1 MKGKSSDF
9 ARLRTDLLQY
19 LGVLGWL
26 IITILIEKIKK
37 SFVEVNQY
45 IVDSYTIVEEDEN
58 SGLKI
63 EITLGRRLLTII
75 LTTFVPTVLLN
86 MISYSTNHFKAFFF
100 EAIVTV
106 NLTAMLVLTT
116 LFINVSFHETF
127 YEDDQYSI
135 LSLS

>member
-116 LFINVSFHETF
+116 LFINVSFH
-127 YEDDQYSI
+127 
-135 LSLS
+135 